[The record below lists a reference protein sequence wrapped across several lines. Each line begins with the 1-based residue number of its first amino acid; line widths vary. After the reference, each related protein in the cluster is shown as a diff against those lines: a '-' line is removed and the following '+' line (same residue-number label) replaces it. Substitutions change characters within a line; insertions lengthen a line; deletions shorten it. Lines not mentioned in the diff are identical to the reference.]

1 VRRETDPKHGPAP
14 PRKGVA
20 RDLRQTEYEH
30 ATGNERTQPGRE
42 ATRPPAG
49 PGNQRSRVPGATDE
63 LIHRELIQKGSAG
76 SPTEPLPAAGARK
89 DDEEKAQLTRF

>member
-1 VRRETDPKHGPAP
+1 MRQVTNGRSLAAKLRVRPRARETN
-14 PRKGVA
+14 A
-20 RDLRQTEYEH
+20 R
-30 ATGNERTQPGRE
+30 A
-42 ATRPPAG
+42 
-49 PGNQRSRVPGATDE
+49 SPGATDE